1 MEIYGS
7 LKHFQMVV
15 KVVKNTKIST
25 LSSIILIKFNHR
37 VEKWTILLRYIL
49 WEQKVKKKKFIS
61 WTSYVTRKWFP
72 LAPCKI
78 SWPYEVLCPQKLI
91 FSLGVHIWTPGPLGI
106 QRVKVALI
114 NVIAILMMSTKL
126 TTPSVLKITIFW
138 NNHEYMLT
146 QTAHYFL
153 NMWCVA
159 RFGTIFTL

>member
-1 MEIYGS
+1 MW
-7 LKHFQMVV
+7 KKTKFQLWAQLSRS
-15 KVVKNTKIST
+15 NST
-25 LSSIILIKFNHR
+25 I
-37 VEKWTILLRYIL
+37 ELRNELFYL
-49 WEQKVKKKKFIS
+49 DTSFGNKMQKKKKNVS

-106 QRVKVALI
+106 QRVKVVLI
-114 NVIAILMMSTKL
+114 HVIAILMMSTKL

-146 QTAHYFL
+146 QTAYYFL

-159 RFGTIFTL
+159 RFGTICTL